1 MQKRKEVSFFISSKH
16 LLELIRVSESA
27 TPYRVKENDV
37 HFAYKESLKYEKSR
51 VRVDLKLGLTKVALL
66 SYIP

>member
-27 TPYRVKENDV
+27 TPYRVKI